1 MTRINASGNPRYS
14 KRDRV
19 FQTEVEYAEPP
30 RRHEIDDDYMDVH
43 HLDYLEQFE
52 HMEFEYQAALEF
64 GETMEELNGF
74 GFESIDDLCADDHS
88 RICFMQ

>member
-19 FQTEVEYAEPP
+19 FQTEVEYAEP
-30 RRHEIDDDYMDVH
+30 RRQEIEDDFMDVH
-43 HLDYLEQFE
+43 HLDYLDQVE
-52 HMEFEYQAALEF
+52 HMEFASQAALEF

-74 GFESIDDLCADDHS
+74 GFESIDDSMCYDHG
-88 RICFMQ
+88 FYGDEY